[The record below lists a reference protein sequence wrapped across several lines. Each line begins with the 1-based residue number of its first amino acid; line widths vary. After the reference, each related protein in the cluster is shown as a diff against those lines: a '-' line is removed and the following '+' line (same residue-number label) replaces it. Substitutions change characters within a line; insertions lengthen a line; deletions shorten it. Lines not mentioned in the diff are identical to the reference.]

1 MTHLTQEQ
9 EIRARAL
16 DAAVTL
22 IDMTASEAIDIAATM
37 FAAYIETGALPEP
50 ANKKPRLKAIP

>member
-1 MTHLTQEQ
+1 MTHLTLEQ

-37 FAAYIETGALPEP
+37 FVAYIETGAMPEAP
-50 ANKKPRLKAIP
+50 KPKKLKAVT

>member
-1 MTHLTQEQ
+1 MTGLTPTQ

-22 IDMTASEAIDIAATM
+22 MELSAAEAIDIAATM
-37 FAAYIETGALPEP
+37 FVPYIETGVLPETKSR
-50 ANKKPRLKAIP
+50 AKLKPVP